1 MSSNSRDQ
9 AMQNTQM
16 LQEFMELVQI
26 PVNSKQERQI
36 CDVLKKKF
44 SDLGFSVTEDGTAG
58 KVGGTS
64 GNLIA
69 VLKGDPNLP
78 AVLFSAHM
86 DRVGNPGNI
95 TPIVHEDTGL
105 ITSDGTTILA
115 ADDISGVC
123 SILDGIRRI
132 QTDNTPHGDIEV
144 VISVCEEIG
153 VRGGRY
159 LDCSGLKSK
168 QAYVLDC
175 PGRIGRI
182 VKQAPTKCK
191 IVATVKGIMA
201 HAGNEPEK
209 GLNAIKVAAC
219 ALSEMPEGRISPEVT
234 SNFGQIQGG
243 TGTNVVCDQCVITG
257 EARGTDDAQLN
268 DYLEV
273 VKSTFAKTA
282 ERFNTTIDVKID
294 LLYHTFNVPLDA
306 PVIQVA
312 LQAMKAEGI
321 EGICQKGGGGSDANH
336 LNWKGI
342 PTVVLGLGYSKNHTN
357 AEQIYYEDMFACG
370 KLVQRIV
377 QEVAKI

>member
-1 MSSNSRDQ
+1 
-9 AMQNTQM
+9 MQNAQM
-16 LQEFMELVQI
+16 LQEFIELVQI
-26 PVNSKQERQI
+26 PVNSKQERLI
-36 CDVLKKKF
+36 CDALKKKF
-44 SDLGFSVTEDGTAG
+44 TDLGLTVREDETAE
-58 KVGGTS
+58 KVGGNA

-78 AVLFSAHM
+78 AVLFSSHM
-86 DRVGNPGNI
+86 DRVGNPGKI
-95 TPIVHEDTGL
+95 TPVVHEDTGL
-105 ITSDGTTILA
+105 ISSDGTTILA
-115 ADDISGVC
+115 ADDVSGIC

-132 QTDNTPHGDIEV
+132 QVDKTPHGDIEV

-168 QAYVLDC
+168 IGYVLDC

-191 IVATVKGIMA
+191 IVATVKGIKA

-243 TGTNVVCDQCVITG
+243 TGTNVVCDKCVITG
-257 EARGTDDAQLN
+257 EVRGTDEDKLN
-268 DYLEV
+268 EYLEV
-273 VKSTFAKTA
+273 VKSTFAKAA

-294 LLYHTFNVPLDA
+294 LLYHTFNVPEDA
-306 PVIQVA
+306 PVIQIA
-312 LQAMKAEGI
+312 KKAMQAEGI
-321 EGICQKGGGGSDANH
+321 EAVCQKGGGGSDGNH

-377 QEVAKI
+377 QEVSKM